1 MSNLLG
7 IIRGFIMKKTYIIF
21 VSFLLL
27 AQVCSA
33 PYSAA
38 LSRQGGSSPDRDYNR
53 QSEGMTASPVSP
65 VTKRVSFSTEHVS
78 GLVTNVECTIANKR
92 AFSNDCTVVN
102 PKDEQSAIEGLL
114 EKSLPESQK
123 HTCAVLLHKLGFPVT
138 RSALDKLVRIEDSLE
153 ERRRTAIRNVLD
165 DDSLSLAQ
173 KHARSVRLHKRGC
186 PLTSGDLKELV
197 KIEDFLYKS
206 DQRSKERGNDESL

>member
-1 MSNLLG
+1 MCLSTLLFTLSTDLWFINVDCILLVTGEFSN
-7 IIRGFIMKKTYIIF
+7 
-21 VSFLLL
+21 
-27 AQVCSA
+27 
-33 PYSAA
+33 
-38 LSRQGGSSPDRDYNR
+38 
-53 QSEGMTASPVSP
+53 SP

-173 KHARSVRLHKRGC
+173 KHARSVRLHKAGK
-186 PLTSGDLKELV
+186 PMTDNDLRELV
-197 KIEDFLYKS
+197 GIEEYLEFGPV
-206 DQRSKERGNDESL
+206 ER